1 MYMIISP
8 GFLKSYAENN
18 HITENDQ
25 EIILAENKK
34 FFFESGYTTQDRS
47 YDIFLSHS
55 YLDKVQ
61 VLALVKLFNAHHF
74 SVYVDWIEDKQ
85 LDRENVNAQTADLL
99 RKRMKQS
106 KCLSYLTT
114 KNITK
119 SKWCPWELGYF
130 DGLKQSKCCIL
141 PVMEYRGK
149 FNGQEYLGL
158 YPYLEYASLAG
169 VDVGC
174 QFYICNQTRT
184 NFIKLCDWLNGSNR
198 WYTGLLI

>member
-1 MYMIISP
+1 MIISP
-8 GFLKSYAENN
+8 NFLNSVAKENN
-18 HITENDQ
+18 ITEYSQ
-25 EIILAENKK
+25 ESILLENRNY
-34 FFFESGYTTQDRS
+34 FLESGDS

-61 VLALVKLFNAHHF
+61 VLSLVKLFNKHHF

-85 LDRENVNAQTADLL
+85 LSRNNVNVQTADLL
-99 RKRMKQS
+99 RERMKQS

-114 KNITK
+114 KNIVN

-141 PVMEYRGK
+141 PIMEYGNK

-158 YPYLEYASLAG
+158 YSYLEYAPYAS
-169 VDVGC
+169 VNIGC
-174 QFYICNQTRT
+174 NFYICNQSRT
-184 NFIKLCDWLNGSNR
+184 KFIKLRDWINGSTKF
-198 WYTGLLI
+198 YQGTLV